1 MNKSLPHQAGQWQQ
15 QRLRLRDQRCVPE
28 PIELIDRDTAPAA
41 HSALQ
46 VMLAPPR
53 SSIDQ
58 HTSAAGIQ
66 IENEQRDAR

>member
-1 MNKSLPHQAGQWQQ
+1 RG
-15 QRLRLRDQRCVPE
+15 QRCVPE
-28 PIELIDRDTAPAA
+28 PIELIDRDTAQAA